1 MMQTCF
7 DDRRPF
13 RSHQDIVCRSQVLS
27 IEGLTGCVRS
37 MYAIPD
43 QCRVELAGQDGAHP
57 ESPDIT
63 RWVYRITMPI
73 MLLTDARAARSQ
85 VTFTATLCT
94 PFSEEKMRFGS
105 QLHCECDVYPFRAC
119 ELSPGLYRI
128 TYDAHI
134 SLYSM
139 LLRAG

>member
-1 MMQTCF
+1 MTFSNLIHC
-7 DDRRPF
+7 RTYRA
-13 RSHQDIVCRSQVLS
+13 HQDIVCRSQVLAV
-27 IEGLTGCVRS
+27 EGLSGCVRS

-57 ESPDIT
+57 DDPDIL

-85 VTFTATLCT
+85 VTCTAVLCT
-94 PFSEEKMRFGS
+94 PFSEEKMRFGC
-105 QLHCECDVYPFRAC
+105 QLHCDCDVFTLSAC
-119 ELSPGLYRI
+119 ELSPGLYRV
-128 TYDAHI
+128 TYDAYV

>member
-1 MMQTCF
+1 MTHSYC
-7 DDRRPF
+7 DLRRPY
-13 RSHQDIVCRSQVLS
+13 RSHQDIVCRSQVLAV
-27 IEGLTGCVRS
+27 EGLSGCVRS

-85 VTFTATLCT
+85 VTFTAVLCT
-94 PFSEEKMRFGS
+94 PFSEEKMRFGC
-105 QLHCECDVYPFRAC
+105 QLHCDCDVFPLSAC
-119 ELSPGLYRI
+119 ELSPGLYRV
-128 TYDAHI
+128 TYDAHV